1 MWFLMIPL
9 ILLLNDYCKNP
20 IDRLYFQRP
29 LRPLVGI
36 RNSLVDLFFYKP
48 HYSVDDFIGLWRV
61 QKHFFD
67 IKNEYDTLYKN
78 KQKYYFHDLDPW
90 FEYNQNYYYYK
101 IHDFPKLY
109 AFLKSIPCVD
119 HAMIAVMEGPMSISA
134 HRAESNLQLR
144 YHLTL
149 EGTSNLTTEF
159 DIHQHKPGE
168 DILFDHARYHS
179 VDKTDEQK
187 RVVLI
192 LDINRFYK
200 FPYIK

>member
-1 MWFLMIPL
+1 MIP
-9 ILLLNDYCKNP
+9 ILLILNDYLKSP
-20 IDRLYFQRP
+20 IDRLYFQTP

-36 RNSLVDLFFYKP
+36 RNSIVDLFFYKP
-48 HYSVDDFIGLWRV
+48 HYSVDDFTGLWRV

-67 IKNEYDTLYKN
+67 IKNEYDTLCKN

-90 FEYNQNYYYYK
+90 FEYNQKYYYYK

-109 AFLKSIPCVD
+109 AFLKTVPCVD
-119 HAMIAVMEGPMSISA
+119 HAMIAVMEGSMSIPA

-168 DILFDHARYHS
+168 DVLFDHGRHHS
-179 VDKTDEQK
+179 VDKTGEEK

-192 LDINRFYK
+192 LDINRF
-200 FPYIK
+200 

>member
-1 MWFLMIPL
+1 MWFLVLPFV
-9 ILLLNDYCKNP
+9 LLLNDYLKNP
-20 IDRLYFQRP
+20 IDRLYFQKP

-48 HYSVDDFIGLWRV
+48 HYSVDDFPGLWRV

-67 IKNEYDTLYKN
+67 IKDEYDGLHKN
-78 KQKYYFHDLDPW
+78 AQKWYFHDLDPW
-90 FEYNQNYYYYK
+90 FDRNEKYYYYK
-101 IHDFPKLY
+101 IHDFPNIY
-109 AFLKSIPCVD
+109 AFLKTVPCVD

-149 EGTSNLTTEF
+149 EGTSNLNTEF
-159 DIHQHKPGE
+159 EFHKHEPGE
-168 DILFDHARYHS
+168 YILFDHARYHR

-192 LDINRFYK
+192 LDINRF
-200 FPYIK
+200 

>member
-1 MWFLMIPL
+1 MWFLVIPI

-36 RNSLVDLFFYKP
+36 RNSLVDLFFYKS
-48 HYSVDDFIGLWRV
+48 HYSVDDFRGLWRV

-67 IKNEYDTLYKN
+67 IKTEYDTLYKN
-78 KQKYYFHDLDPW
+78 AQKYYFHDTDPW
-90 FEYNQNYYYYK
+90 FERNENYYYYK
-101 IHDFPKLY
+101 IHDFPNIY
-109 AFLKSIPCVD
+109 AFLKTIPCVD
-119 HAMIAVMEGPMSISA
+119 RAMIAVMEGPMSIPA

-159 DIHQHKPGE
+159 DIHKHEPGE
-168 DILFDHARYHS
+168 DILFDHSRYHR
-179 VDKTDEQK
+179 VDKPDEGK

-192 LDINRFYK
+192 LDINRF
-200 FPYIK
+200 

>member
-1 MWFLMIPL
+1 MWVFMIPI
-9 ILLLNDYCKNP
+9 ILLLNDYLKNP
-20 IDRLYFQRP
+20 IDRLYFQKP
-29 LRPLVGI
+29 LRPLIGI

-48 HYSVDDFIGLWRV
+48 HYSVDDFPGLWRV

-67 IKNEYDTLYKN
+67 IKDEYDGLHKN
-78 KQKYYFHDLDPW
+78 AQKWYFHDLDTW
-90 FEYNQNYYYYK
+90 FDRNEKYYYYK
-101 IHDFPKLY
+101 IHDFPNIY

-149 EGTSNLTTEF
+149 EGTSNLNTEF
-159 DIHQHKPGE
+159 EFHKHEPGE
-168 DILFDHARYHS
+168 YILFDHARYHS
-179 VDKTDEQK
+179 VDKTDEGK

-192 LDINRFYK
+192 LDINRF
-200 FPYIK
+200 

>member
-1 MWFLMIPL
+1 MWFLVLPFV
-9 ILLLNDYCKNP
+9 LLLNDYLKNP
-20 IDRLYFQRP
+20 IDRLYFQKP

-48 HYSVDDFIGLWRV
+48 HYSVDDFPGLWRV

-67 IKNEYDTLYKN
+67 IKDEYDRLYKN
-78 KQKYYFHDLDPW
+78 AQKWYFHDLDPW
-90 FEYNQNYYYYK
+90 FDRNEKYYYYK
-101 IHDFPKLY
+101 IHDFPNIY

-119 HAMIAVMEGPMSISA
+119 HAMIAVMEGPMSIPA

-149 EGTSNLTTEF
+149 EGTSNLNTEF
-159 DIHQHKPGE
+159 EIHKHEPGE
-168 DILFDHARYHS
+168 DVLFDHARYHS
-179 VDKTDEQK
+179 VDKTDESK

-192 LDINRFYK
+192 LDINRF
-200 FPYIK
+200 

>member
-1 MWFLMIPL
+1 MWIFMIP
-9 ILLLNDYCKNP
+9 ILLILNDYLKSP
-20 IDRLYFQRP
+20 IDRLYFQTP

-36 RNSLVDLFFYKP
+36 RNSIVDLFFYKP
-48 HYSVDDFIGLWRV
+48 HYSVDDFTGLWRV

-67 IKNEYDTLYKN
+67 IKNEYDTLCKN

-90 FEYNQNYYYYK
+90 FEYNQKYYYYK

-109 AFLKSIPCVD
+109 AFLKTVPCVD
-119 HAMIAVMEGPMSISA
+119 HAMIAVMEGSMSIPA

-168 DILFDHARYHS
+168 DVLFDHGRHHS
-179 VDKTDEQK
+179 VDKTGEEK

-192 LDINRFYK
+192 LDINRF
-200 FPYIK
+200 

>member
-1 MWFLMIPL
+1 MWFLVIPFV
-9 ILLLNDYCKNP
+9 LLLNDYCKNP
-20 IDRLYFQRP
+20 IDRLYFQKP
-29 LRPLVGI
+29 LRPLIGI

-48 HYSVDDFIGLWRV
+48 HYSVDDFPGLWRV

-67 IKNEYDTLYKN
+67 IKDEYDGLHKN
-78 KQKYYFHDLDPW
+78 AQKWYFHDLDPW
-90 FEYNQNYYYYK
+90 FDRNEKYYYYK
-101 IHDFPKLY
+101 IHDFPNIY

-149 EGTSNLTTEF
+149 EGTSNLNTEF
-159 DIHQHKPGE
+159 EFHKHEPGE

-179 VDKTDEQK
+179 VDKTDEGK

-192 LDINRFYK
+192 LDINRF
-200 FPYIK
+200 

>member
-1 MWFLMIPL
+1 
-9 ILLLNDYCKNP
+9 
-20 IDRLYFQRP
+20 
-29 LRPLVGI
+29 LVGI
-36 RNSLVDLFFYKP
+36 RNSLVDLFFYKLY
-48 HYSVDDFIGLWRV
+48 YSVDDFTGLWRV

-67 IKNEYDTLYKN
+67 IKTEYDTLYKN
-78 KQKYYFHDLDPW
+78 KQKYYFHDIDSW

-109 AFLKSIPCVD
+109 AFLKTIPCVD
-119 HAMIAVMEGPMSISA
+119 RAMIAVMEGPMSIPA

-159 DIHQHKPGE
+159 DIHQHKSGE
-168 DILFDHARYHS
+168 DVLFDHARYHS
-179 VDKTDEQK
+179 VDKTDEQT

-192 LDINRFYK
+192 LDINRF
-200 FPYIK
+200 

>member
-1 MWFLMIPL
+1 MWIFMIP
-9 ILLLNDYCKNP
+9 ILLILNDYLKSP
-20 IDRLYFQRP
+20 IDRLYFQTP
-29 LRPLVGI
+29 LRPLIGI
-36 RNSLVDLFFYKP
+36 RNSIVDLFFYKP

-67 IKNEYDTLYKN
+67 IKTEYDGLHEN
-78 KQKYYFHDLDPW
+78 AQKYYFHDLDPW
-90 FEYNQNYYYYK
+90 FEYNQKYYYYK

-109 AFLKSIPCVD
+109 AFLKTVPCVD
-119 HAMIAVMEGPMSISA
+119 HAMIAVMEGSMSIPA

-168 DILFDHARYHS
+168 DVLFDHGRHHS
-179 VDKTDEQK
+179 VYKTGEEK

-192 LDINRFYK
+192 LDINRF
-200 FPYIK
+200 

>member
-1 MWFLMIPL
+1 MIP
-9 ILLLNDYCKNP
+9 ILLILNDYLKSP
-20 IDRLYFQRP
+20 IDRLYFQTP
-29 LRPLVGI
+29 LRPLIGI
-36 RNSLVDLFFYKP
+36 RNSIVDLFFYKP
-48 HYSVDDFIGLWRV
+48 HYSVDDFTGLWRV

-67 IKNEYDTLYKN
+67 IKNEYDTLCKN

-90 FEYNQNYYYYK
+90 FEYNQKYYYYK

-109 AFLKSIPCVD
+109 AFLKTVPCVD
-119 HAMIAVMEGPMSISA
+119 HAMIAVMEGSMSIPA

-168 DILFDHARYHS
+168 DVLFDHGRHHS
-179 VDKTDEQK
+179 VDKTGEEK

-192 LDINRFYK
+192 LDINRF
-200 FPYIK
+200 

>member
-1 MWFLMIPL
+1 MIPL
-9 ILLLNDYCKNP
+9 ILLLKDYCKNP
-20 IDRLYFQRP
+20 IDRLYFQTP

-48 HYSVDDFIGLWRV
+48 HYSVDDFTGLWRV

-67 IKNEYDTLYKN
+67 IKNEYDTLCKN

-90 FEYNQNYYYYK
+90 FEYNQKYYYYK

-109 AFLKSIPCVD
+109 AFLKTIPCVD
-119 HAMIAVMEGPMSISA
+119 HAMIAVMEGSMSIPA

-159 DIHQHKPGE
+159 DIHQHKSGE
-168 DILFDHARYHS
+168 DVLFDHARYHS
-179 VDKTDEQK
+179 VDKTDEQT

-200 FPYIK
+200 FPCIK

>member
-1 MWFLMIPL
+1 MIP
-9 ILLLNDYCKNP
+9 ILLILNDYLKSP
-20 IDRLYFQRP
+20 IDRLYFQTP

-36 RNSLVDLFFYKP
+36 RNSIVDLFFYKP
-48 HYSVDDFIGLWRV
+48 HYSVDDFTGLWRV

-67 IKNEYDTLYKN
+67 IKTEYDTLYKN

-90 FEYNQNYYYYK
+90 FEYNQKYYYYK

-109 AFLKSIPCVD
+109 AFLKTIPCVD
-119 HAMIAVMEGPMSISA
+119 HAMIAVMEGSMSIPA

-159 DIHQHKPGE
+159 DIHKHKPGE
-168 DILFDHARYHS
+168 DVLFDHARHHS

-187 RVVLI
+187 RIVLI
-192 LDINRFYK
+192 LDINRF
-200 FPYIK
+200 

>member
-1 MWFLMIPL
+1 MI
-9 ILLLNDYCKNP
+9 LNDYLKSP
-20 IDRLYFQRP
+20 IDRLYFQTP

-36 RNSLVDLFFYKP
+36 RNSIIDLFFYKL
-48 HYSVDDFIGLWRV
+48 HYSIDNFTGLWRV

-67 IKNEYDTLYKN
+67 IKNEYDGLHEN
-78 KQKYYFHDLDPW
+78 AQKYYFHDLSPW

-109 AFLKSIPCVD
+109 AFLKTVPCVG

-168 DILFDHARYHS
+168 DVLFDHSRYHS
-179 VDKTDEQK
+179 VDKTDQQK

-192 LDINRFYK
+192 LDINRF
-200 FPYIK
+200 